1 MLNGQVLSILCKATE
16 YSKFV
21 VFGNS
26 LFFNGHLKINSF
38 VFNNV
43 KMQVNRGQSFLRS
56 AVKIENV
63 EGNYNNFLPH
73 SLNNFSKKFIKSIKK
88 N

>member
-1 MLNGQVLSILCKATE
+1 MSTVTTLFLKKVSMLNGQVLSILWKATQ
-16 YSKFV
+16 YNKFV

-43 KMQVNRGQSFLRS
+43 KMQVNRSK
-56 AVKIENV
+56 V
-63 EGNYNNFLPH
+63 
-73 SLNNFSKKFIKSIKK
+73 SLGLQEKLKMLKEVITTFYLTR
-88 N
+88 